1 MKRKQTT
8 QENIKGFNLTESHGK
23 SALYLDLRALRPA

>member
-1 MKRKQTT
+1 MRSKQTT

-23 SALYLDLRALRPA
+23 SALYLNLSALRLA